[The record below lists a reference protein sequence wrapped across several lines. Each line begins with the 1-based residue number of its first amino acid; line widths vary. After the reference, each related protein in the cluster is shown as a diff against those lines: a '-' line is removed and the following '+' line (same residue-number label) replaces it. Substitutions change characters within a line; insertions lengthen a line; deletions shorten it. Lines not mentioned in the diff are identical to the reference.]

1 MTDLLSVVD
10 LPEDGLPTRPINGS
24 RGMLGRGHYCLEAS
38 LGFVKVGIWALIGYR
53 RLLTKRLVNVGGA
66 KLLQMRDVKSG
77 LSFNYRIAHMNYE

>member
-38 LGFVKVGIWALIGYR
+38 LGSLR
-53 RLLTKRLVNVGGA
+53 
-66 KLLQMRDVKSG
+66 
-77 LSFNYRIAHMNYE
+77 